1 MKCPACEIGNLVP
14 GVRDAPYTYKG
25 NKTVL
30 RAVKGRFCDNRKC
43 REVVMDKDESARTSR
58 EMLEFNKRVNA
69 ELTPIDLLTQVREQ
83 FKLTQQQAAKVFGG
97 GPNAF
102 SRYESGKTK
111 PPVALVKLFQ
121 VLNKHPDLFEEIDE
135 AGDRVPGRKASR
147 IAASKR
153 KRRTPGKVRRFTTPR
168 GAVAHLKRL

>member
-1 MKCPACEIGNLVP
+1 MKCPTCGIGNLIE
-14 GVRDAPYTYKG
+14 GVRDVPYTYKG
-25 NKTVL
+25 KKTVL
-30 RAVKGRFCDNRKC
+30 KAVKGRFCDNRKC
-43 REVVMDKDESARTSR
+43 REVVMEKEESARTSR
-58 EMLEFNKRVNA
+58 EMLEFNKTVNA

-111 PPVALVKLFQ
+111 PPVALVKLFA
-121 VLNKHPDLFEEIDE
+121 VLSKHPDLFEEIAEGSDS
-135 AGDRVPGRKASR
+135 AAVRKASR

-153 KRRTPGKVRRFTTPR
+153 KRRGPARS
-168 GAVAHLKRL
+168 AHA